1 MPCLYTGDKMNKKLY
16 YNLQIKELE
25 KISKLDYKPRL
36 LLHSCCGPCNTY
48 PMEYLSQY
56 FDLTLYF
63 NNHNIFPES
72 EYSRRFAELLKYV
85 EWFKQENQVSIEVVQ
100 PDYKNDEY
108 YELLKHRADEKEGG
122 KRCTMCFALRM
133 KEAIQYADQHD
144 FDYMTTVMTISR
156 HKNSMVLNQIGE
168 RLQKSYP
175 KVKYFYS
182 DFKKNDGYHKSI
194 QISRKHNMYRQ
205 SYCGCQFSLNI
216 KQALEDYRKEH
227 HGT

>member
-72 EYSRRFAELLKYV
+72 EYSHRFAELLKYV

-144 FDYMTTVMTISR
+144 FDYMTTVMT
-156 HKNSMVLNQIGE
+156 KIG
-168 RLQKSYP
+168 RAH
-175 KVKYFYS
+175 V
-182 DFKKNDGYHKSI
+182 
-194 QISRKHNMYRQ
+194 
-205 SYCGCQFSLNI
+205 
-216 KQALEDYRKEH
+216 
-227 HGT
+227 